1 MLGSKAW
8 FEKMSSFTQIREATD
23 QDLDGI
29 VRLVIHEEMF
39 APDQADMVTD
49 VLGDKIFDE
58 DVIFIVAAPS
68 VQDEILG
75 FIFAEPRATA
85 DRVWEIVMLVVH
97 SDHAHQGIEVEL
109 LQRIETELTDI
120 DQRLIV
126 IDASSNSEFD
136 QIRALYESEGYDCE
150 GRVRDYWEDGDD
162 LLTYRKHLFQ

>member
-1 MLGSKAW
+1 
-8 FEKMSSFTQIREATD
+8 MSSFTQIREATD

-75 FIFAEPRATA
+75 SSSLSLVRRRIACGKLSCSWFILITRIKALKLSYFKGLKQNLPTLIRVSSSLTPPAIPSLTKSALFTNPKVMTA
-85 DRVWEIVMLVVH
+85 K
-97 SDHAHQGIEVEL
+97 VEF
-109 LQRIETELTDI
+109 ETTGQTAMIYSHTESTY
-120 DQRLIV
+120 
-126 IDASSNSEFD
+126 SSE
-136 QIRALYESEGYDCE
+136 
-150 GRVRDYWEDGDD
+150 
-162 LLTYRKHLFQ
+162 